1 MFLWVENGTWPTSDP
16 RQEWEAVKRVWDWKK
31 SLGPLTFEVDDLM
44 PVISK
49 PS

>member
-1 MFLWVENGTWPTSDP
+1 MFLWVENGTCLSLDP
-16 RQEWEAVKRVWDWKK
+16 RWEGEAVKRVWDWKK